1 MPWRGVCDVPL
12 MRKWYAVNEDVVC
25 RGGRCDMPWT
35 VSYGVWQDADRNIV
49 AQHAPAQDIV
59 PAVLSCYATM
69 VVYYI

>member
-1 MPWRGVCDVPL
+1 MPWMVS
-12 MRKWYAVNEDVVC
+12 YAV
-25 RGGRCDMPWT
+25 GH
-35 VSYGVWQDADRNIV
+35 DADRNNV